1 MDALVAGQIFPV
13 KSFIKAIGLVLVIA
27 ATGYFVYELYAQ
39 RAVFAEINWSWP
51 AMLAMAGSIAGML
64 TITLLG
70 GVAWRILLADQ
81 GFKLPWPTAMRL
93 VALSQIGKYLPG
105 NVGHFVGQV
114 ALSRAVGIPVGVSVA
129 ALGISTVWLIALG
142 VGVGSAGLIEAAANS
157 GVSWMP
163 AFTPGRLIPLFVLL
177 IALPWIGIFVLNHFL
192 PRLSEALGKGQKIV
206 PPSIGAAAFLT
217 SVFLGTFVI
226 FGLMLKVQSSTLFDT
241 PDVGVIT
248 FMLLFAS
255 AWVAG
260 YLIPGAPGGVGI
272 REAMMLL
279 LFTPLLGAG
288 PAAALGLSMRIA
300 TTLGDG
306 AAFLAGLAIGWAQK
320 NKEKRNETHA

>member
-1 MDALVAGQIFPV
+1 M
-13 KSFIKAIGLVLVIA
+13 KSIIKTIGLCLVLV
-27 ATGYFVYELYAQ
+27 ATGYFVYALYAQ
-39 RAVFAEINWSWP
+39 RAVFAEINWSGG
-51 AMLAMAGSIAGML
+51 AALAMVGSIVGMLA
-64 TITLLG
+64 ITLLG

-81 GFKLPWPTAMRL
+81 GFKLPWPTAIRL

-142 VGVGSAGLIEAAANS
+142 VGVGSAGLIEAAATS

-192 PRLSEALGKGQKIV
+192 PTLSEALGKGQKIM
-206 PPSIGAAAFLT
+206 PPSLGAAILLT
-217 SVFLGTFVI
+217 SLFLGTFII
-226 FGLMLKVQSSTLFDT
+226 FGLMLKAQSSALFDT

-248 FMLLFAS
+248 FTLLFAS

-288 PAAALGLSMRIA
+288 PAAAIGLSMRVA

-306 AAFLAGLAIGWAQK
+306 AAFLAGLTIGWAQK
-320 NKEKRNETHA
+320 NKEINYESQS